1 MRDVPRMLSLS
12 RVAKGIGVLTHKGCT
27 LREKR
32 GVMQSY
38 LPTLA
43 CFQVLDKEVTTGG
56 WDWGRG
62 LNM

>member
-1 MRDVPRMLSLS
+1 MRDVLRTWSLL
-12 RVAKGIGVLTHKGCT
+12 RVTKGMGVLTNKDCT

-32 GVMQSY
+32 GMMQSY

-43 CFQVLDKEVTTGG
+43 CSPVLDKEVTTGG

-62 LNM
+62 LNI